1 VSDITIASG
10 GFHDLTTPLTGG
22 TNIDFIG
29 TGGTLN
35 IEPAAFEI
43 STATIGGKTLLTDVS
58 LGGSIT
64 GFEPSDTIVVSNLE
78 ALYADL
84 DVGPGAAQ
92 SNQAF
97 NNFIE
102 VGAASS
108 GFINI
113 TPDGSITST
122 FTTDFLGTPIQYT
135 AAVPQSVNVFV
146 HQLVEQVFGTALA
159 QDTITIQLVPDGRH
173 TDGVFTAASPNP
185 CFAAGTRIATTR
197 GEIAVEN
204 LQPGDEACLAEGGAA
219 PIAWIG
225 ERALDLTRHP
235 APHTVRPVRIAA
247 GALGHGVPATALTV
261 SPDHALFLDGLLVQ
275 AKDLVDGLLIRQ
287 DQSVTHIRYYHVELP
302 QHGILLANGAPAESY
317 LDTGHRGVFTNSD
330 AAVILHPDLMQI
342 RREAES
348 TAPLVTQGPALASIR
363 ARLHAHKLMLGYAV
377 CDAPVLALHIGRQLL
392 APSGSTGGRFTFA
405 MPENT
410 TRAVLASAV
419 FVPAE
424 IDPASNDRRVLG
436 VALSDLWL
444 DGKPVPLENVIAAAD
459 LHTRAPGDPNV
470 WTRGAARL
478 TFPPGTQT
486 VTFGAAAF
494 PRIWSN
500 PSQPHARRVA

>member
-1 VSDITIASG
+1 MSDITIASG
-10 GFHDLTTPLTGG
+10 GYHDLTTPLTGG

-29 TGGTLN
+29 PGGTLN
-35 IEPAAFEI
+35 IEPSAFEI
-43 STATIGGKTLLTDVS
+43 STIAFGGETLLTGAGI
-58 LGGSIT
+58 GGSIV
-64 GFEPSDTIVVSNLE
+64 GFDPSDTIIVSNLE
-78 ALYADL
+78 SLYAEL

-92 SNQAF
+92 SNQEF
-97 NNFIE
+97 DNFIE
-102 VGAASS
+102 VGAAGS

-113 TPDGSITST
+113 APDGSITST
-122 FTTDFLGTPIQYT
+122 FTTDFLGTPVQYT
-135 AAVPQSVNVFV
+135 ATVPQDVDVFV
-146 HQLVEQVFGTALA
+146 EKLVGQVFGTALA
-159 QDTITIQLVPDGRH
+159 QDTITIRLVPDGNT

-197 GEIAVEN
+197 GEIAVEH
-204 LQPGDEACLAEGGAA
+204 LQPGDEAILAEGGAA
-219 PIAWIG
+219 KVTWIG

-247 GALGHGVPATALTV
+247 GALGHGVPTAELTV
-261 SPDHALFLDGLLVQ
+261 SPDHALFLDGVLVQ

-287 DQSVTHIRYYHVELP
+287 DQTIAHIRYYHVELP
-302 QHGILLANGAPAESY
+302 EHGILLANSAPAESY
-317 LDTGHRGVFTNSD
+317 LDTGHRGVFTNSN

-377 CDAPVLALHIGRQLL
+377 SDAPVLALHISQQLL
-392 APSGSTGGRFTFA
+392 APTESSAGRLTFTL
-405 MPENT
+405 PENT
-410 TRAVLASAV
+410 TQAVLACPV

-436 VALSDLWL
+436 VALAEIWL
-444 DGKPVPLENVIAAAD
+444 DGRPVVLKSVVAAAD
-459 LHTRAPGDPNV
+459 LHTSSSGDPNV

-478 TFPPGTQT
+478 SFPPGTKT
-486 VTFGAAAF
+486 VTFAAAGF

-500 PSQPHARRVA
+500 PNRRAA